1 MMNPKSKMP
10 WPTITLS
17 LIAVGLVILALGGYL
32 TPLSRLTLS
41 PVIAV
46 QTWVS
51 ERFQAVQFYLSAPRD
66 VAQLTREN
74 EALNAEVAHLQTQII
89 ELQQQL
95 GEFRILSALLDF
107 ARAYPEYQYVGAS
120 VIGRDPSPF
129 VKYIHINRGSDDGLR
144 RGMPVVTQQGL
155 VGRIS
160 QVTASAALVQ
170 LITDPSVTVNVRLEP
185 TRAEAI
191 LSGSI
196 TGDIGLDLIPQAA
209 SIEPGE
215 LVLTSG
221 LGGNYPPNI
230 LIGQVTG
237 VRSQDYDLFQS
248 ASVQPVVDFSNLEI
262 VLVITNFQPVD
273 LSPLISTPGAP

>member
-1 MMNPKSKMP
+1 MNPKSKIP
-10 WPTITLS
+10 WPSITLS

-32 TPLSRLTLS
+32 TPLARVTLA
-41 PVIAV
+41 PFVYA

-51 ERFQAVQFYLSAPRD
+51 ERFQAVQFYLESPREMT
-66 VAQLTREN
+66 QLMSEN
-74 EALNAEVAHLQTQII
+74 EALRAEVAHLQTQII
-89 ELQQQL
+89 ELQQQIS
-95 GEFRILSALLDF
+95 EYRILSALLDF
-107 ARAYPEYQYVGAS
+107 ARAYPEYEYVGAS

-129 VKYIHINRGSDDGLR
+129 VKYVHINRGSDDGLR

-185 TRAEAI
+185 TRAEAL

-196 TGDIGLDLIPQAA
+196 TGDIGLDMIPQDVV
-209 SIEPGE
+209 IQPGE

-248 ASVQPVVDFSNLEI
+248 ASMQPVVDFTNLEI

-273 LSPLISTPGAP
+273 LSPLIPTPGVP